1 MTTKRVQ
8 LTIPGCP
15 IPLQRSRTRSGKH
28 YLPKHSRAYRET
40 VQGCWLEAGR
50 PSLGDV
56 SFSMSAR
63 FYGARATAD
72 LDNLVKAILD
82 ALNELAFA
90 DDRQLVCLSGC
101 HRLPADTDGP
111 RTEIELWSASR

>member
-1 MTTKRVQ
+1 MTNRVQ
-8 LTIPGCP
+8 LTVPGRP

-50 PSLGDV
+50 PSLGGV

-63 FYGARATAD
+63 FYGARANAD
-72 LDNLVKAILD
+72 LDNLVKQLLD

-90 DDRQLVCLSGC
+90 DDRQLTCMAGVHKLS
-101 HRLPADTDGP
+101 ADADGP
-111 RTEIELWSASR
+111 RTEIELWPVSR